1 MVENNLVDYSVM
13 NGETYFALANRPF
26 YNTGYTWQLIWRTD
40 WLDQVGYDHVPV
52 TYEEYEDAL
61 TKING

>member
-1 MVENNLVDYSVM
+1 M

-26 YNTGYTWQLIWRTD
+26 YNTGYTWQVFWRTD